1 MSEIKKEEI
10 IKQNG
15 ENEIDRRLKV
25 MVEKIN
31 TMENCIKN
39 ERILRLRLEK
49 ENLELKESVSLIQK
63 QVDKKVR
70 LN

>member
-10 IKQNG
+10 NKQNG

-39 ERILRLRLEK
+39 ERILRMKLEQ
-49 ENLELKESVSLIQK
+49 ENSELKESVSLIQK